1 MAKQNNV
8 RYLWFI
14 MNTPPVGED
23 RCYYF
28 NGQWFA
34 AYLTEPNDAIIYQ
47 YKMLYVGMGDG
58 LFPETYNIKHSQ
70 TT

>member
-14 MNTPPVGED
+14 MNTPPEGED
-23 RCYYF
+23 RCYYC

-34 AYLTEPNDAIIYQ
+34 AYLTEPDYDIIYQ
-47 YKMLYVGMGDG
+47 YDMQYVGMGDEF
-58 LFPETYNIKHSQ
+58 FPETYNIRHA
-70 TT
+70 